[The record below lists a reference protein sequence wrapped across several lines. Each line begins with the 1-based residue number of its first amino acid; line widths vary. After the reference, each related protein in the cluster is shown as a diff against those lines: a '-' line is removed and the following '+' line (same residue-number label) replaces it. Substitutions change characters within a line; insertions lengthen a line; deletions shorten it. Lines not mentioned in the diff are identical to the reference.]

1 MGTIY
6 WHWTAERL
14 RQTARIYGMMGLSK
28 YVNYVKFSFH
38 DEFLEQPSAGT
49 FNIEINIGK
58 PNNIKL
64 FESNEPKVLN
74 RIPKIW

>member
-1 MGTIY
+1 
-6 WHWTAERL
+6 
-14 RQTARIYGMMGLSK
+14 MMGLSK

-64 FESNEPKVLN
+64 FESNAP
-74 RIPKIW
+74 